1 MEREILLRIIK
12 IVVMT
17 LLCILIFAGL
27 VEFFGVIPAYI
38 SVPVDVSDPKVFY
51 HHTPLFG
58 ALWWGII
65 FRGPGYALFGTLPLL
80 IIFLLLEWK
89 NLSSKWLYL
98 IVWILAGVG
107 ASLSIA
113 GIPAGLICG
122 LLYWF
127 FVGQY
132 AGNWKTDSGASLK
145 RTFSAGRIIAYG
157 LLLYVGYIAIGYAW
171 YGFKMVQVTFR
182 EPSRGSPPFVSY
194 REGFIRARNAD
205 KKKNFGNSVRLN
217 DIPELGIFQKVA
229 LRDFPDADSC
239 MKGGDYSSKKFDPL
253 NLDWNKINNK
263 LEAEVCTFRLL
274 KTLGGIENA
283 TPWLEAQGFKS
294 SKNFSSEMPYKTNY
308 GTLSVQGSHSI
319 RKNGPKFPTSG
330 FIRRA
335 YRSIPYSM
343 SIVTEW
349 SVDGKEL
356 LYVRYSF
363 KTL

>member
-1 MEREILLRIIK
+1 
-12 IVVMT
+12 MT
-17 LLCILIFAGL
+17 LLCILTFAGL
-27 VEFFGVIPAYI
+27 VEFIGVIPAYI
-38 SVPVDVSDPKVFY
+38 SVPAGVSDPNVFY
-51 HHTPLFG
+51 QNTPLFG

-89 NLSSKWLYL
+89 NLSSKWLYV

-122 LLYWF
+122 FLYWF

-132 AGNWKTDSGASLK
+132 AGNWKTGLGDTSSK

-157 LLLYVGYIAIGYAW
+157 LLLYVGYIAFGYAW
-171 YGFKMVQVTFR
+171 YGFKMVQVSFR
-182 EPSRGSPPFVSY
+182 EPGRGSPPFVSY
-194 REGFIRARNAD
+194 REGITKALNS
-205 KKKNFGNSVRLN
+205 KFGNRVRPN

-229 LRDFPDADSC
+229 LRDFPNAQSC
-239 MKGGDYSSKKFDPL
+239 MKGRDYASNKFDPL
-253 NLDWNKINNK
+253 NLDWNRINNK
-263 LEAEVCTFRLL
+263 SEAEVCTFRML

-283 TPWLEAQGFKS
+283 TPWLEAQGFKAS
-294 SKNFSSEMPYKTNY
+294 NFNSKMPNKTSR

-330 FIRRA
+330 LIRRA

-349 SVDGKEL
+349 SIDGKEL

-363 KTL
+363 STL